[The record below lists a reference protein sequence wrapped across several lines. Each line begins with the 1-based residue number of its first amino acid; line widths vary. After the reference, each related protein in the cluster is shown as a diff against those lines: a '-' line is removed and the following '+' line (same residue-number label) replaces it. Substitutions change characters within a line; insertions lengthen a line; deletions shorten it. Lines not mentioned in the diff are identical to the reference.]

1 MNDLSV
7 VLPGST
13 KGNLPS
19 FSRETW
25 SVTLSPMKI
34 GEIGAGFCRRT
45 ADISRNLD
53 DFLGCFLEVVPP

>member
-34 GEIGAGFCRRT
+34 GEIGSF
-45 ADISRNLD
+45 
-53 DFLGCFLEVVPP
+53 